1 MSMQMLTLRRA
12 IAIDFDG
19 TICTNAFPDIGEP
32 NWDIIEAALEEQRR
46 GAGLILWTL
55 REGEFLNRAL
65 DACKRWGL
73 HFDAVNDSLPDWIAA
88 WGNNPRK
95 VAADEYWDD
104 RAVEIRGSTF
114 TRLKEMRL
122 YDVIRVVRCY
132 NCQFSK
138 PPADDAP
145 DKRIRA
151 GIGDLVLRLVADT
164 SALLQPLQNH
174 SPVDRRDKLYVCV
187 NDLHG
192 LCPPVLR
199 CPAPS
204 PS

>member
-1 MSMQMLTLRRA
+1 MSMQMSTLRRA

-88 WGNNPRK
+88 WGNDPRK

-104 RAVEIRGSTF
+104 RAVGIRGSTF

-138 PPADDAP
+138 PPAVLTQKYGQPGTLTCHNFNSPCNRRNVNKYDFCSYA
-145 DKRIRA
+145 KRK
-151 GIGDLVLRLVADT
+151 G
-164 SALLQPLQNH
+164 SKP
-174 SPVDRRDKLYVCV
+174 
-187 NDLHG
+187 
-192 LCPPVLR
+192 
-199 CPAPS
+199 
-204 PS
+204 